1 MCGKSLSLPGQGRR
15 GKVVPWGVFLNEVQ
29 PKSERFGARSEV
41 AMKIFSWIQGRQAVA
56 VPGVRNVPSWKEP
69 NFPSHLAQA
78 AGTCVN

>member
-1 MCGKSLSLPGQGRR
+1 MRFNQ
-15 GKVVPWGVFLNEVQ
+15 KVKGL
-29 PKSERFGARSEV
+29 GHSEV